1 MEDPKF
7 ETKATSTIPYVIDSD
22 VVFRISWYAIA
33 SAPRVY
39 LKDYS
44 EAESKDFEG
53 MAVFLS
59 ESDETHFIVK
69 LLVQQ
74 SSSSIKLEISG
85 ENDEVISKYMDKLT
99 SSLNTHLDK
108 YVVLGTD
115 AKGKLRRALVAKMCW
130 DRIVYLIFQK
140 RPLSE
145 IYFQLAHGR
154 EMVIKATEGEDMA
167 PITLSTSGWLSR
179 TETLDREEHLP
190 SDIATALAMK
200 AVEWKKETQ
209 AIISRYI

>member
-1 MEDPKF
+1 MEESKF
-7 ETKATSTIPYVIDSD
+7 ETKATNTIPYVIDSD

-39 LKDYS
+39 LKEYS
-44 EAESKDFEG
+44 EAESMDFEG
-53 MAVFLS
+53 RAVFLS

-74 SSSSIKLEISG
+74 SSSSIELEISG
-85 ENDEVISKYMDKLT
+85 ENDEVVAKYMDKLT

-115 AKGKLRRALVAKMCW
+115 AKGKLRRALVAKTCW

-179 TETLDREEHLP
+179 TEDLNREEHLP